1 MSKEIPLFALVSL
14 FLIFCIAP
22 NFLDFTVL
30 AISEGSEKPLVFILV
45 NSTIYDAIKPSLNQ
59 YAIDVENSGFSV
71 NITETDWLSDKTPEG
86 IRSCLQAMLPRL
98 VGCLLVGD
106 IPAAWYECEQM
117 GVAYTK
123 FPIDFYYMD
132 LNGVW
137 TDLDNDTVYDRH
149 SGDVAPEIWVGRL
162 KVPKID
168 NEISLLKNYFDK
180 NHRYRNG
187 LLTLPW
193 WRALLYVDDS
203 ASLPHS
209 GSFTSAE
216 IDAER
221 SLSRIYTD
229 ISFVRD
235 RETTNA
241 EDYKRRL
248 EDSLGFQWVCLM
260 CHGTYSNHT
269 FMVPKVSEET
279 WFEWDGTVNCSDYQS
294 IDPRVFF
301 YHFVVCSAAR
311 YTESDYLVGSAVFTG
326 SYGLLGIGSSEMIST
341 IPPSI
346 FYESLANGNY
356 IGGAFREWLVNLSE
370 EYNYPQLRFYGL
382 TLIGDPTLRCYHEL
396 HDIAVTNVML
406 SQDNQTGAETLS
418 VTVTVENQ
426 GDFTEDF
433 NITVYY
439 DSSTIFNYTRLT
451 LASGAKRNVTFVSKE
466 PRRFVIGNHTRH
478 VMKAE
483 ASNLLGELDRADNT
497 WQLIFYGTVESRV
510 SLVPLSPI
518 FFAISINLIFG
529 ALGIFFLKALTYG
542 RIPFLRRLKKMMR
555 RED

>member
-1 MSKEIPLFALVSL
+1 MSKETLLFALVSL
-14 FLIFCIAP
+14 FLISCIAP

-30 AISEGSEKPLVFILV
+30 AKSEESEKPLVFILV

-59 YAIDVENSGFSV
+59 YATDVENSGFSV
-71 NITETDWLSDKTPEG
+71 NITETDRLSDKTPKG
-86 IRSCLQAMLPRL
+86 IRSRLQAMLPRL

-137 TDLDNDTVYDRH
+137 TDSDNDTVYDRH

-162 KVPKID
+162 KVPKIG

-187 LLTLPW
+187 SLTLPW

-221 SLSRIYTD
+221 SLGRIYTD

-248 EDSLGFQWVCLM
+248 EDSLGYQWVYLM

-269 FMVPKVSEET
+269 FMVPKVSEKT
-279 WFEWDGTVNCSDYQS
+279 WFQWDGTVNCSDYQS
-294 IDPRVFF
+294 IDPHVFF

-311 YTESDYLVGSAVFTG
+311 YTEPNYLVGSAVFTR
-326 SYGLLGIGSSEMIST
+326 SYGLLGIGSSEISST
-341 IPPSI
+341 IPLSV
-346 FYESLANGNY
+346 FYGALAKGNY
-356 IGGAFREWLVNLSE
+356 IGAAFREWLVNLSE
-370 EYNYPQLRFYGL
+370 EYDYPQLRFYGL

-396 HDIAVTNVML
+396 HDIAVTNVTFSPENL
-406 SQDNQTGAETLS
+406 TGAETLS

-451 LASGAKRNVTFVSKE
+451 LASGAKRNVTFVSTE
-466 PRRFVIGNHTRH
+466 PYRFIIGSHSRH
-478 VMKAE
+478 VIKVE
-483 ASNLLGELDRADNT
+483 VSSVLGELDRGDNT
-497 WQLIFYGTVESRV
+497 CRLIFYGIVEKKA
-510 SLVPLSPI
+510 LVVHLSPI
-518 FFAISINLIFG
+518 FFAIFMNLIFG
-529 ALGIFFLKALTYG
+529 IMGLFFLRALAYE
-542 RIPFLRRLKKMMR
+542 RMPLLRRFKNFVSRK
-555 RED
+555 D